1 MLYEGRSLAGV
12 SVAERVRRGIAPV
25 LEARR
30 LFPRIALIAN
40 ATGAA
45 NSCGHGGE
53 SGLLD
58 EKGAFYPLSLSVRP
72 GRRPKGER

>member
-1 MLYEGRSLAGV
+1 
-12 SVAERVRRGIAPV
+12 V

-58 EKGAFYPLSLSVRP
+58 EKGALYPLSLSVRP